1 MENSSDLF
9 AHNVAVARL
18 LWLPLIA
25 TLPANHRVAYNNNF
39 LHNAFIGICECAFST
54 ASTLFSDALPSSLKF
69 LQFYWCANRTN
80 YKQLAKKKTIKSM
93 RKDYSWKLTFWLEW
107 QRWWWLKREKSLTPR
122 FWTGSNNNCNVYCI
136 VYWHLLWFVDHL
148 WIDLNPRARIA
159 HRTHTFP

>member
-54 ASTLFSDALPSSLKF
+54 ASTLFSDALPSCLNF

-80 YKQLAKKKTIKSM
+80 YKQLAKKK
-93 RKDYSWKLTFWLEW
+93 R
-107 QRWWWLKREKSLTPR
+107 
-122 FWTGSNNNCNVYCI
+122 
-136 VYWHLLWFVDHL
+136 
-148 WIDLNPRARIA
+148 
-159 HRTHTFP
+159 